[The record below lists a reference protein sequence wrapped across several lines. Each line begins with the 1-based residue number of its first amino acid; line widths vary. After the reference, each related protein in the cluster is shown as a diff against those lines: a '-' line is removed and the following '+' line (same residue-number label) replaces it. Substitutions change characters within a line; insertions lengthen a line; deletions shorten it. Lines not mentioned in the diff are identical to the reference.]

1 MAPVDRA
8 VDIVRERDYP
18 RALLATVAAVVLVVL
33 VVGASVSTV
42 SFGLYN
48 SRWNGASALQE
59 QADTVGTEAD
69 VVRDTDAYGGVP
81 ANETVAVVLS
91 PSEPY
96 TEAEAADV
104 RRFVR
109 RGGTL
114 VVAEDVREHSNDL
127 LAAVGADARVD
138 GTLLRDKQFNWRSSA
153 LPVATN
159 VSNHS
164 LVANVSQLTLNHGTA
179 VRPNGATVLVSS
191 SEFGFLDTN
200 DNGDIDADERLGTY
214 PVATVESVGQGRV
227 VVVSDPSIAI
237 NAMLEREGNRAFVRS
252 LLGGREYVLL
262 DYSHVAGLPPLALAV
277 LLLRQSALLQLLVGI
292 GAVLAVAAWVRNP
305 DWRGRVA
312 ARLRPDRADARAS
325 GGPLPSEA
333 AMIEY
338 VADQHPT
345 WDRER
350 IERVVRAARERRRPS
365 AGDRGRAELEPRPSR
380 ESDRT

>member
-1 MAPVDRA
+1 MALLNRA
-8 VDIVRERDYP
+8 AAVVRERDYP
-18 RALLATVAAVVLVVL
+18 RALLATVAVLVLVVL

-59 QADTVGTEAD
+59 QSDMVGARAE
-69 VVRDTDAYGGVP
+69 VVRNTDAYGGMP

-91 PSEPY
+91 PSEAY
-96 TEAEAADV
+96 TEAEARNV

-114 VVAEDVREHSNDL
+114 VVAEDVREHSNGL
-127 LAAVGADARVD
+127 LGAVGADARVD
-138 GTLLRDKQFNWRSSA
+138 GDILLDKQFNWRSPA

-164 LVANVSQLTLNHGTA
+164 LVANVSQLTLNRGTA

-200 DNGDIDADERLGTY
+200 SNGDIDENEQLGTY

-227 VVVSDPSIAI
+227 VVVGDPSIVI
-237 NAMLEREGNRAFVRS
+237 NAMLERQGNRAFVRS
-252 LLGGREYVLL
+252 LLGGHERVLL
-262 DYSHVAGLPPLALAV
+262 DYSHVAGFPPLALAV
-277 LLLRQSALLQLLVGI
+277 LLVRQSTLLQLLVGV
-292 GAVLAVAAWVRNP
+292 GVVLAVAAWVHNP
-305 DWRGRVA
+305 GWRGWIATRM
-312 ARLRPDRADARAS
+312 RRRRRGSQTSDDPLAS
-325 GGPLPSEA
+325 ET

-338 VADQHPT
+338 VADRHPS

-350 IERVVRAARERRRPS
+350 IERVVRAVRERRR
-365 AGDRGRAELEPRPSR
+365 
-380 ESDRT
+380 

>member
-18 RALLATVAAVVLVVL
+18 RALLATVAVVVLVVL

-59 QADTVGTEAD
+59 QAATVGTEAD

-127 LAAVGADARVD
+127 LAAVGADARVE
-138 GTLLRDKQFNWRSSA
+138 GALLRDKQFNWRSSA

-237 NAMLEREGNRAFVRS
+237 NAMA
-252 LLGGREYVLL
+252 
-262 DYSHVAGLPPLALAV
+262 
-277 LLLRQSALLQLLVGI
+277 RQV
-292 GAVLAVAAWVRNP
+292 AVAFIVY
-305 DWRGRVA
+305 
-312 ARLRPDRADARAS
+312 
-325 GGPLPSEA
+325 PLSE
-333 AMIEY
+333 
-338 VADQHPT
+338 
-345 WDRER
+345 
-350 IERVVRAARERRRPS
+350 
-365 AGDRGRAELEPRPSR
+365 
-380 ESDRT
+380 